1 MRSCTASLNAQEV
14 GNAVYGL
21 RCMSSDHVEVRSLL
35 SALEPKVRSCRG
47 SLNVQA
53 VGSALYGL
61 RGMSSN
67 HVEVRSL
74 LSALDEKKD

>member
-1 MRSCTASLNAQEV
+1 M
-14 GNAVYGL
+14 
-21 RCMSSDHVEVRSLL
+21 EVRSLL
-35 SALEPKVRSCRG
+35 SALEPKVRSCTE

-53 VGSALYGL
+53 VSSALYGL

-74 LSALDEKKD
+74 LSALDEKKDVDLFVSSIFF